1 MKKRHPV
8 GGKEWVQ
15 MTADFATKTTEARIQ
30 WDNIIFQSTL
40 GGITG
45 QSIIIYPPKNNV
57 LQNEGLR
64 QI

>member
-1 MKKRHPV
+1 
-8 GGKEWVQ
+8 